1 MGIAIHS
8 CFLLIS
14 AAAAA
19 AAQAVP
25 PSGVEVA
32 YELSRNGDAIADVVE
47 RLEHGAGSYE
57 LTETSRGR
65 GIYGLRGNIKRTSR
79 GAVSAEGLRPREF
92 MDERTGRG
100 TARAQFDWSGKRLI
114 LESKGETRQM
124 ALPER
129 AQDRLSYVFNF
140 AFRPPGR
147 QPVTVHLTDGRG
159 LSTHVYEPAGRERV
173 KTPAGEFDA
182 IKLRRR
188 SEDRS
193 AEIWLATDR
202 DYLPVRVTIVEK
214 DGTRLEQVATR
225 ISAP

>member
-1 MGIAIHS
+1 MRRAIRS
-8 CFLLIS
+8 WFLLIS
-14 AAAAA
+14 AAAALGA
-19 AAQAVP
+19 HAVP
-25 PSGVEVA
+25 PARVEVA

-47 RLEHGAGSYE
+47 RLEHAAGSYE

-79 GAVSAEGLRPREF
+79 GAVVAEGLRPIEF
-92 MDERTGRG
+92 LDERTGRG
-100 TARAQFDWSGKRLI
+100 ITRAHFDWKAKRLT
-114 LESKGETRQM
+114 LETKGETQHL
-124 ALPER
+124 ALPEK

-147 QPVTVHLTDGRG
+147 EPVTVHLTDGRG

-182 IKLRRR
+182 IKLRRQ

-193 AEIWLATDR
+193 AEIWLAADR
-202 DYLPVRVTIVEK
+202 DYLPVRVTVVEK

-225 ISAP
+225 ISTP